1 MSQSRDIWGNTIWYL
16 FHTIAH
22 KIKEE
27 EFLNSKKD
35 LIFLINTICS
45 NLPCPEC
52 SNDAINILNKV
63 DLNKINTKQ
72 EFKIFLFNFHNHVNK
87 KLEKQIFNEKDLD
100 DKYSKANI
108 LSLYKNFN
116 IIFLSNSNIP
126 QLMSQSFHRQ
136 YNLPKIN
143 NILNNLL
150 SKYQ

>member
-87 KLEKQIFNEKDLD
+87 KLEKPIFNEKDLD

-126 QLMSQSFHRQ
+126 QLMSHSFHRQ
-136 YNLPKIN
+136 HNLPKIN